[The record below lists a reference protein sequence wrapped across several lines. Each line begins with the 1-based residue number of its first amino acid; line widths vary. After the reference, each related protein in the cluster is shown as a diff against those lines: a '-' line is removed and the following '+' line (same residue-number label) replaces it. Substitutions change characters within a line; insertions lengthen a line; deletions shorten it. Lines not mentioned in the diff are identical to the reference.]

1 MTDTPAADTVA
12 PFDYTPA
19 LATLAPETKEF
30 FAKKG
35 WDKPSEDGKPAD
47 VLGRMTTSYRELESM
62 IGNKNLIEPPRL
74 DDDKAFGEWPGHKLL
89 GAVEKPGD
97 FKFDKPHLPAG
108 QEWGKDG
115 LEWDQAAED
124 GFRAAAA
131 KAKIGQKQAG
141 ILFNELATGRMG
153 AMLQGGAAQKAAAAA
168 LDAEMRTAW
177 GAGYD
182 ANKQLATTAATY
194 MATQSGLD
202 ENAVKDAVSRAMG
215 DATAVRFFH
224 KLGTMMSE
232 DTLKGGRQAGF
243 AAGPEAAK
251 AELKEL
257 QANSDF
263 VASLTDPR
271 HAGHKAN
278 NERRNNLFKIA
289 YPDG

>member
-1 MTDTPAADTVA
+1 MSDAAA
-12 PFDYTPA
+12 AAAAFDYTPA
-19 LATLAPETKEF
+19 LATLPPETKEF

-35 WDKPSEDGKPAD
+35 WDKPNEDGKPAD

-62 IGNKNLIEPPRL
+62 LGNKNLIEPPRL
-74 DDDKAFGEWPGHKLL
+74 DDDKAFSEWPGHKLL
-89 GAVEKPGD
+89 GAVEKPTD
-97 FKFDKPHLPAG
+97 YKFEKPALPAG
-108 QEWGKDG
+108 MEWGKDG
-115 LEWDQAAED
+115 LEWDQAGED
-124 GFRAAAA
+124 MLRAAVA
-131 KAKIGQKQAG
+131 KGKIGQKQAA
-141 ILFNELATGRMG
+141 ILFNEIATNRLNS
-153 AMLQGGAAQKAAAAA
+153 MLQAKASQKAAMDA
-168 LDAEMRTAW
+168 LDTQMRTDW

-194 MATQSGLD
+194 MATQCGMD

-215 DATAVRFFH
+215 DAVAVKFFH

-257 QANSDF
+257 EANPDF
-263 VASLTDPR
+263 AASLTDPR
-271 HAGHKAN
+271 HPGHKAN

-289 YPDG
+289 YPG